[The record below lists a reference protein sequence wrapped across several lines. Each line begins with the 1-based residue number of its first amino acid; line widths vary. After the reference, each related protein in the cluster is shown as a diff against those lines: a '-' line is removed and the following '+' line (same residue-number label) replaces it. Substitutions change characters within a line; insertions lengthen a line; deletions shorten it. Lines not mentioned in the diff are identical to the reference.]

1 MKTGQTEKR
10 KESKIQ
16 QQQQQQ
22 QQQWLLLLLLL
33 LLLFSAIGL
42 LSGGTGYSLPSGK
55 RRGKIL

>member
-33 LLLFSAIGL
+33 LLFSAIGL